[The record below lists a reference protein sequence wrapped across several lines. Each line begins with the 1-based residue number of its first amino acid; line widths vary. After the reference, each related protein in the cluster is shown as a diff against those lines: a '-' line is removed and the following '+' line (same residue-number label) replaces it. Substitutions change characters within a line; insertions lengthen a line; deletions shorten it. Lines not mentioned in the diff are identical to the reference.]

1 MLICDIT
8 SVFHLYTVHVQ
19 DFLIKKKSLRLLF
32 WWINGRNILINIGR
46 LHCMSLLFNF
56 PYPKFYQSSSES
68 YICRE
73 ISPLTSSDTKYKK

>member
-32 WWINGRNILINIGR
+32 WWITGRNILINIDR
-46 LHCMSLLFNF
+46 LHCILC
-56 PYPKFYQSSSES
+56 PKFYQSSSEGN
-68 YICRE
+68 YFIY
-73 ISPLTSSDTKYKK
+73 L